1 MFYRVSQKEILSIKN
16 SIFLNVLPILEEQGF
31 EKSPFPTDWFGRYDS
46 RLYIYEL
53 ARLSGSYLELITT
66 DIFKGDR
73 WIQVSLNIVELSPTP
88 KTLSELNKC
97 NGSAFSKSPVTRTE
111 MRLDVDLFSRNFFKS
126 IFGIHEYR
134 LKSFFTHSG
143 LLRRQRKLENLLK
156 RDFKNIDRI
165 IEMWHKIHK
174 PMKTDWE
181 GKPILKKGLI

>member
-1 MFYRVSQKEILSIKN
+1 MFYRLSQKEILSIKN
-16 SIFLNVLPILEEQGF
+16 RIFLNVLPILEEQGF
-31 EKSPFPTDWFGRYDS
+31 EKSPFPTDWFGRYDPS
-46 RLYIYEL
+46 LFIYEL
-53 ARLSGSYLELITT
+53 ARLSDSYLELIS
-66 DIFKGDR
+66 IYINRGDR
-73 WIQVSLNIVELSPTP
+73 WIQVHLNIFELSPTP
-88 KTLSELNKC
+88 KALSELNKID
-97 NGSAFSKSPVTRTE
+97 GKAFHLPPDNQTQ
-111 MRLDVDLFSRNFFKS
+111 MRLDVGLLARNSFKL
-126 IFGIHEYR
+126 IFGIHQYR

>member
-1 MFYRVSQKEILSIKN
+1 MFYRVSQKERLSIKN
-16 SIFLNVLPILEEQGF
+16 RIFLNALPILEEQGF

-46 RLYIYEL
+46 RLFVYSL
-53 ARLSGSYLELITT
+53 ARLSDSYLELITT

-73 WIQVSLNIVELSPTP
+73 WIQVHLNIFELSPTP
-88 KTLSELNKC
+88 KTLSELNKIDGIPFHLPPD
-97 NGSAFSKSPVTRTE
+97 NRTN

-181 GKPILKKGLI
+181 GKPISETP